1 MTRIAYPYASPE
13 GRLLK
18 KAVFLPRGHS
28 PFLDCQ
34 FESPYRL
41 PICSTK
47 ENAMS
52 AILAELQAQAKQLGA
67 EERAQL
73 ASFLL
78 DTLEP
83 ADSDDVSQAWK
94 AEINTRWA
102 EIERGEVELIPATE
116 VFADLR
122 RKLS

>member
-1 MTRIAYPYASPE
+1 
-13 GRLLK
+13 
-18 KAVFLPRGHS
+18 
-28 PFLDCQ
+28 
-34 FESPYRL
+34 
-41 PICSTK
+41 
-47 ENAMS
+47 MS